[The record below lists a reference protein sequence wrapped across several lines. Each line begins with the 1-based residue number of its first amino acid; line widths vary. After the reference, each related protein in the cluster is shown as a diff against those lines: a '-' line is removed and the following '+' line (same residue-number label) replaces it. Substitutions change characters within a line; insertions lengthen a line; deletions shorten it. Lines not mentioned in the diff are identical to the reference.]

1 MSSDFLEK
9 AKTSNSLISEHKI
22 LEYLANMGKAV
33 VISLDELDYF
43 QQSLLEIKIE
53 IEKAAC
59 SDIHHFVV
67 GKNGIES
74 QNIIG
79 KSCINE
85 LEFHN
90 LVDRNFKR
98 YSGYCFIVNAG
109 ISYMMHGGEIDSS
122 IEGCL
127 LKTKT
132 MQRLLNTKK
141 NVGDLREVFENFYS
155 ACKYHKN
162 YHEYCFNSNGMIKA
176 EIKERELRNLLQEY
190 LNENVKGDVQT
201 EFCTDYYN
209 DEESVD
215 IYLNDGI
222 QRAIIEVKFSFK
234 NTYYSGNTYY
244 SFSTRIGDGM
254 KQLDKYAKHLAQ
266 GKRQVDF
273 GYVYMFYCNDLSD
286 DEVEQKIQEKYDE
299 LKTQLSKDFFS
310 IYKSTITNN
319 LRNWAIS

>member
-9 AKTSNSLISEHKI
+9 AKNSNSLISEHKI
-22 LEYLANMGKAV
+22 LEYLANLGKAV
-33 VISLDELDYF
+33 VITLDKLDYF
-43 QQSLLEIKIE
+43 SQNILDIKIE
-53 IEKAAC
+53 IERAAC
-59 SDIHHFVV
+59 SDIHNFVI
-67 GKNGIES
+67 GENGIES
-74 QNIIG
+74 KTVIG
-79 KSCINE
+79 KSHINE

-90 LVDRNFKR
+90 LVDRKFKE
-98 YSGYCFIVNAG
+98 YSGYCFVVNAG
-109 ISYMMHGGEIDSS
+109 ISYMMHNGEIDSS

-141 NVGDLREVFENFYS
+141 NVSDLREVFENFYS
-155 ACKYHKN
+155 ACKYHKS
-162 YHEYCFNSNGMIKA
+162 YQQYCFDSNGMIKA
-176 EIKERELRNLLQEY
+176 EIKEQELRNLLQDY

-222 QRAIIEVKFSFK
+222 QRAIIEVKFSFAK
-234 NTYYSGNTYY
+234 KYYSGNTYY
-244 SFSTRIGDGM
+244 PFAARIGDGM

-273 GYVYMFYCNDLSD
+273 GYVYMFYCNDFTD
-286 DEVEQKIQEKYDE
+286 AKVEEKIQEKYDE
-299 LKTQLSKDFFS
+299 LKPKLSKDFFS
-310 IYKSTITNN
+310 IYKTTVTNN
-319 LRNWAIS
+319 LRNWASS

>member
-1 MSSDFLEK
+1 MSRDFFEK
-9 AKTSNSLISEHKI
+9 AKTSSSLISEHKI
-22 LEYLANMGKAV
+22 LEYLASMGKAV
-33 VISLDELDYF
+33 IISLDELDYF
-43 QQSLLEIKIE
+43 QKSFLEIKLE
-53 IEKAAC
+53 IEKATR
-59 SDIHHFVV
+59 SDIHHFAL
-67 GKNGIES
+67 GKGGIEVR
-74 QNIIG
+74 NIIG
-79 KSCINE
+79 KNCINE

-90 LVDRNFKR
+90 LIDRKFKE
-98 YSGYCFIVNAG
+98 YSGYCFVVNAG
-109 ISYMMHGGEIDSS
+109 ISYVMHGGEIDSN

-127 LKTKT
+127 LKTRT

-141 NVGDLREVFENFYS
+141 NVSDLREVFENFYS
-155 ACKYHKN
+155 ACKYHN
-162 YHEYCFNSNGMIKA
+162 YYHDYCFDSNGMIKA
-176 EIKERELRNLLQEY
+176 EIKELELRNLLQAY

-222 QRAIIEVKFSFK
+222 QRAIIEVKYSFK
-234 NTYYSGNTYY
+234 NTYYNGNTHY

-273 GYVYMFYCNDLSD
+273 GYVYMFYCNDFSD
-286 DEVEQKIQEKYDE
+286 EEIWQKIRVKFEE
-299 LKTQLSKDFFS
+299 LKSQLSNDFIS
-310 IYKSTITNN
+310 IYNGTITNN

>member
-1 MSSDFLEK
+1 MSSDFFEK
-9 AKTSNSLISEHKI
+9 AKTSSSLISEHKI

-43 QQSLLEIKIE
+43 QKSFLEIKLE
-53 IEKAAC
+53 IEKATR
-59 SDIHHFVV
+59 SDIHHFAL
-67 GKNGIES
+67 GKEGIEVR
-74 QNIIG
+74 NIIG
-79 KSCINE
+79 KSCVNE

-90 LVDRNFKR
+90 LIDRKFKE
-98 YSGYCFIVNAG
+98 YSGYCFVVNAG

-122 IEGCL
+122 VEGCL
-127 LKTKT
+127 LKTRT

-141 NVGDLREVFENFYS
+141 NVSDLREVFENFYS
-155 ACKYHKN
+155 ACKYHN
-162 YHEYCFNSNGMIKA
+162 YYHDCCFDSNGMIKA
-176 EIKERELRNLLQEY
+176 EIKELELRNLLQAY

-222 QRAIIEVKFSFK
+222 HRAIIEVKYSFK
-234 NTYYSGNTYY
+234 KTYYNGNTNY

-273 GYVYMFYCNDLSD
+273 GYVYMFYCNDFSD
-286 DEVEQKIQEKYDE
+286 EEIRKKIGGKYEE
-299 LKTQLSKDFFS
+299 LKSQLSNDFIS
-310 IYKSTITNN
+310 IYNGTITNN